1 MKDTKKEARQSSLI
15 NEKIRTS
22 GFIPYKN
29 SIVESFKNNGIHSII
44 KNISPKL
51 QNLKRSFKSIIGK
64 PRLWA
69 EHVDWKQARNDSS
82 LWFLEAVI
90 EGAIANWWTHKI
102 LGLEFGVGMI
112 IAHGFLIKQT
122 LDLYR
127 RIIKDG
133 STTKLLTKNK

>member
-1 MKDTKKEARQSSLI
+1 MKDIKKEAKLSSLI
-15 NEKIRTS
+15 NDKIRTS
-22 GFIPYKN
+22 GFVSYK
-29 SIVESFKNNGIHSII
+29 SSVVESFKNNRIHSII
-44 KNISPKL
+44 KNISPKF
-51 QNLKRSFKSIIGK
+51 QNLKRLFKSIIGK

-69 EHVDWKQARNDSS
+69 TNVDWKQARNDSS

-112 IAHGFLIKQT
+112 IAHGFLIKQA